1 MSWTLS
7 TSGAAITKA
16 GLYANS
22 TIVASGA
29 ALQKWSYEAEAT
41 LAVITRKDWVTDY
54 SGLAAN
60 TKAILDDTISSMIA
74 KRIIAYDMSGYTSL
88 AEASTII
95 DVYHDEITRNIEVL
109 REQKY
114 QEKM

>member
-1 MSWTLS
+1 
-7 TSGAAITKA
+7 
-16 GLYANS
+16 
-22 TIVASGA
+22 
-29 ALQKWSYEAEAT
+29 
-41 LAVITRKDWVTDY
+41 
-54 SGLAAN
+54 
-60 TKAILDDTISSMIA
+60 MIA